1 MPQKTITLNHL
12 LKNHFSLF
20 DKNSTPTNVY
30 GKLNLLSKS
39 ITLLTILFGL
49 QFSASAEGPF
59 LAQDLDTLPKKDTL
73 RYPIQDRYS
82 DKYSQQRKNPF
93 DLKDPANIKDS
104 IVYDPKTK
112 EYYIIEKIGSTYFR
126 KPTSLSFEEYMRIQS
141 RKMEMEYF
149 QKRANTSSLLN
160 RKLSKPKL
168 TMGDDL
174 FNRLFGSGKIDIRP
188 QGEVNV
194 TAGYQGQNVKNPTLP
209 ERARRNGGLD
219 FDMAAN
225 LNVVGNIG
233 SKMRF
238 PISYNTLSTFDFEN
252 QLKLDYT
259 GDADDIFKK
268 IEIGNTS
275 FASKGTLI
283 PGAQQLFGLKTQ
295 MQFGKLW
302 VSTVFASQR
311 SQRQSVGFQGGS
323 SATQFEIKADEY
335 EENRHFL
342 LAQHFRKEYNKAM
355 KNLPI
360 VNSQVQILRLD
371 VWVTNRTG
379 ATTNARDVVGLMDLG
394 ESNPYQQAPVINP
407 TGIPFPANGANDLY
421 GKIVSNPISRDPAQ
435 IVNYLNNIG
444 LQPVRDFEKTFARKL
459 DSTQY
464 YFNRQLGFIS
474 LNVTLQPDEVLAV
487 AYQYTLNGKVYQV
500 GEFAQD
506 IPVDANNGVQK
517 VLFLKLLKATSQRTS
532 LPIWDLMMKNIYPVG
547 SGQLERQDFQFNVL
561 YQEPGGGEKRYLPEG
576 DQAGVPLITL
586 MNLDRLNNQNDPQP
600 DGVFDYVEGYTINS
614 YQSRVIFPVLEPFG
628 HDLDYIFNSDPSLRE
643 KYLFYPL
650 YDTIK
655 AIAQTYANLNRF
667 VMRGSSK
674 SSGSNNGEISLN
686 AFNIPQGSVTVT
698 AGGQVLQENVDY
710 TVDYIAGTV
719 RIINNAIKQSG
730 LPVDVKFENNAT
742 FGVQQRT
749 YMGMRWDYLF
759 NDKLSI
765 GGTMVRL
772 TERPFFTKMEYGA
785 DPIKNSMLGLDMNYN
800 SELPRL
806 SKWLS
811 KLPFYEANGTSK
823 INFSAEAAKMIP
835 GHAPQIGRGGNG
847 LIYLDDFE
855 GTKSSIDLR
864 FPIVGW
870 TLASTPVGSTDR
882 FGNVM
887 FPEATA
893 FDNLEYGKNRAKL
906 AWYNIEPILQERR
919 NPNNPIRNDLAQ
931 LSDPRV
937 RSVGQQEIFPRRTP
951 DFGQSQLVTFDLAF
965 YPKERGPYNF
975 DAQNIDNSGKLNTP
989 NKRWG
994 GIMRGID
1001 QTDFETANI
1010 EFIEFW
1016 VLDPFIKNTNPAGGS
1031 LYLNLGNIS
1040 EDILKDS
1047 RRFYENGLPTPSIP
1061 AATANSTWGKSPLN
1075 PVQITQGF
1083 SNDPADRPFQD
1094 VGLDGL
1100 TDSTEATTRRQF
1112 LADLSARLGL
1122 GSPAYQE
1129 IAADPSSDN
1138 FKYYRD
1144 ASFDKNNAGILS
1156 RYKNF
1161 NNPQGN
1167 SPIARPGDAFASAF
1181 TLYPDSEDL
1190 NRDNTLNEAE
1200 EYFQY
1205 RIDLKPN
1212 TDPSMQVGQNFIA
1225 DRKIVGVTL
1234 ADGTRE
1240 NQIWYQFRVPIANYT
1255 SKVGD
1260 IPDFKSIRFFR
1271 MFLTD
1276 FADSVVLRFAKLEL
1290 VRNNWRSF
1298 AYELD
1303 TTGLYK
1309 RIDPT
1314 NTSTKFFVSAVNI
1327 EENDKRDPIP
1337 YRTPPGIERVQ
1348 TLSNGGINILQNE
1361 QALSINVINLK
1372 EGDARAVFKSFNH
1385 DLRQYKKLSMFYH
1398 AESLKGF
1405 STIRDG
1411 EIYAIIRLGNDYLN
1425 NFYEIKYPLKVT
1437 PFGTTD
1443 ERIIWPEQ
1451 NELSIDLATLIL
1463 LKNERNLNTNN
1474 PNAIYRKNVNGVIYS
1489 LRGNPNLGEVKGIL
1503 AGLENPLDPGGGR
1516 AVNAE
1521 VWINELRLSGLD
1533 EEGGWAAVGQMN
1545 LQLADLGNVSMSA
1558 NIHTIGFG
1566 QLEQRVNDRFR
1577 DNFTQF
1583 DVSTNLQLGK
1593 LLPKQIGIEIPFFA
1607 NLSQT
1612 ISTPEYDP
1620 YDKDVTLKEKLSI
1633 FKEQRDSI
1641 RNDAIDFVGL
1651 KTINFTNVRFT
1662 QRPNKK
1668 IKLWSIS
1675 NFDFSYSFTET
1686 KQHNPLVESNQ
1697 IGKTQGGIGYNYSSE
1712 AKYIEPFKKI
1722 IKSPTP
1728 WLDFIRN
1735 VNFNLMP
1742 SLIGVRMDTR
1752 RQFGAFRPRNVG
1764 GGPYKIPETYD
1775 KYFVIDRNYNMRWDL
1790 TRSLNIDFKAINNS
1804 RVDEPFGRIDNKEKR
1819 DSLMKNFLKGG
1830 RNTIYNQSADITYN
1844 FPTSNFPF
1852 LNWTTFNIAYRST
1865 YNWVGASRLAINLGN
1880 TIQNSGQ
1887 TGATAE
1893 LNFTQLY
1900 SKLKLFRAIDE
1911 INTTEAAAPR
1921 LKGLP
1926 KKQKKKKGTLEEI
1939 EAKLSKEEEKLAR
1952 KEEKR
1957 LAKEERQQ
1965 RTIVLNN
1972 AEKAILR
1979 IITSLKRVGVT
1990 YNEGGNTFLPGY
2002 VDSTNFFG
2010 QNWRSMEPG
2019 LDFIM
2024 GKQPNQAWL
2033 NDKGKKGLITKDP
2046 ILNNLFLQNYEQKL
2060 NITAQIEPLRDLII
2074 DLNLDKSLTKNYS
2087 TLFKDTV
2094 GTGVFNA
2101 LNPYSGGGFSISYIS
2116 FQTLFTKFDPNNT
2129 SETFKTF
2136 ENNRI
2141 ILSKRLGEKNPYSQS
2156 VGADGFYKGYG
2167 RYAQDVLVPA
2177 FIAAYTKK
2185 DPNTI
2190 GLLKN
2195 GDNGSVRANP
2205 FGSYLPKPNWR
2216 LTYNGLS
2223 RIESLQKYITNF
2235 TISHGYISTLSMN
2248 SFISALLFQDTLM
2261 YGFPSFVDTISG
2273 NFVPYFL
2280 VPNLLISE
2288 QFSPL
2293 IGIDFSTTGQ
2303 LSGRFEYRKSR
2314 QLSMSLVDFQLSEV
2328 RSTEVTFGMRW
2339 RKRGFPLPFRIKLG
2353 NKEPSGKLEN
2363 DITFSLDFSI
2373 RDDINSNSRLDQANA
2388 FATGGQRVVSIR
2400 PTIDYVVS
2408 NRVNIQLY
2416 FDQRRLN
2423 PYVSNAAPS
2432 VNTRAGVQV
2441 RISLA
2446 Q

>member
-1 MPQKTITLNHL
+1 MNHS
-12 LKNHFSLF
+12 LKNPFSLF
-20 DKNSTPTNVY
+20 DKNSTPSNFY

-39 ITLLTILFGL
+39 ITLLAIFIGF
-49 QFSASAEGPF
+49 QFSAIADGYSFAPNHIN
-59 LAQDLDTLPKKDTL
+59 QDTLPKKDTL
-73 RYPIQDRYS
+73 RYPIKDRYS
-82 DKYSQQRKNPF
+82 DKYSQPSKNPF
-93 DLKDPANIKDS
+93 DLKDPANIRDS

-112 EYYIIEKIGSTYFR
+112 EYYIIEKIGSKYFR
-126 KPTSLSFEEYMRIQS
+126 KPTSLTFDEYMRIQS
-141 RKMEMEYF
+141 RKMEVDYF

-168 TMGDDL
+168 NMGDDL
-174 FNRLFGSGKIDIRP
+174 FNRLFGNGKIDIRP

-252 QLKLDYT
+252 QLKLDYI

-283 PGAQQLFGLKTQ
+283 PGAQQLFGIKTQ

-323 SATQFEIKADEY
+323 TASQFEIKADEY

-394 ESNPYQQAPVINP
+394 ESNPYQKAPIINP
-407 TGIPFPANGANDLY
+407 TGIPYPANGANDLY

-532 LPIWDLMMKNIYPVG
+532 LPMWDLMMKNIYPVG

-561 YQEPGGGEKRYLPEG
+561 YQEPGGGEKRYIPEG

-628 HDLDYIFNSDPSLRE
+628 HDLDYIFNSDPSLRD

-674 SSGSNNGEISLN
+674 SSGANNGEISLN

-719 RIINNAIKQSG
+719 RIINNSIKQSG

-785 DPIKNSMLGLDMNYN
+785 DPIKNSMLGLDVNYN

-835 GHAPQIGRGGNG
+835 GHAPQIGKGGNG

-870 TLASTPVGSTDR
+870 TLASTPAGSTDR
-882 FGNVM
+882 FGNIM
-887 FPEATA
+887 FPEANA
-893 FDNLEYGKNRAKL
+893 FDDLEYGKNRAKL

-919 NPNNPIRNDLAQ
+919 NPNNPIRNDLTQ

-951 DFGQSQLVTFDLAF
+951 DYGQSQLVTFDLAY
-965 YPKERGPYNF
+965 YPKERGPYNY
-975 DAQNIDNSGKLNTP
+975 DALNVDNNGTLRTP

-1047 RRFYENGLPTPSIP
+1047 RRFYENGLPTPTIP
-1061 AATANSTWGKSPLN
+1061 SATANSTWGKTPLN

-1083 SNDPADRPFQD
+1083 SNEPADRPFQD

-1100 TDSTEATTRRQF
+1100 TDSLEAATRRQF
-1112 LADLSARLGL
+1112 LADVSARLGV
-1122 GSPAYQE
+1122 GTPAYQQL
-1129 IAADPSSDN
+1129 ASDPSSDN

-1144 ASFDKNNAGILS
+1144 PSFDKNNNGILS

-1167 SPIARPGDAFASAF
+1167 SPIARPGDDFASAF
-1181 TLYPDSEDL
+1181 TLYPDGEDL

-1212 TDPSMQVGQNFIA
+1212 NDPSMQVGQNFIA
-1225 DRKIVGVTL
+1225 DRKVVSVTL

-1276 FADSVVLRFAKLEL
+1276 FSDSVVLRFAKLEL

-1309 RIDPT
+1309 KIDQT

-1327 EENDKRDPIP
+1327 EENDRRDPIP

-1361 QALSINVINLK
+1361 QALSINVVNLK
-1372 EGDARAVFKSFNH
+1372 EGDGRAVFKSFNH

-1398 AESLKGF
+1398 AESLKGY
-1405 STIRDG
+1405 STVRDG
-1411 EIYAIIRLGNDYLN
+1411 ELYAIIRLGNDYLN

-1443 ERIIWPEQ
+1443 ERIIWPEE
-1451 NELSIDLATLIL
+1451 NELSIDLSALIL

-1474 PNAIYRKNVNGVIYS
+1474 PTTIYRKNANGVIYS
-1489 LRGNPNLGEVKGIL
+1489 IKGNPNLGEVKGIL
-1503 AGLENPLDPGGGR
+1503 AGLENPADPAGGR

-1558 NIHTIGFG
+1558 NVHTIGFG

-1577 DNFTQF
+1577 DDFTQF
-1583 DVSTNLQLGK
+1583 DISTNLQLGK
-1593 LLPKQIGIEIPFFA
+1593 LLPKQIGLEIPFFA

-1633 FKEQRDSI
+1633 FKDERDSI
-1641 RNDAIDFVGL
+1641 RNDAVDYVGL
-1651 KTINFTNVRFT
+1651 KTFNFTNVRFN
-1662 QRPNKK
+1662 QRANKK
-1668 IKLWSIS
+1668 IRLWSIS

-1686 KQHNPLVESNQ
+1686 RQHNPLVENNQ
-1697 IGKTQGGIGYNYSSE
+1697 VSKTQGGIGYNYSSE
-1712 AKYIEPFKKI
+1712 AKYVEPFKKL

-1735 VNFNLMP
+1735 INFNPMP
-1742 SLIGVRMDTR
+1742 SLIGIRMDTR

-1764 GGPYKIPETYD
+1764 GGPFKIPETYD

-1790 TRSLNIDFKAINNS
+1790 TRSLNVDFKAINNS

-1830 RNTIYNQSADITYN
+1830 RNTIYNQSTDITYN

-1893 LNFTQLY
+1893 FNFTQLY

-1911 INTTEAAAPR
+1911 INQSDPSSETA

-1926 KKQKKKKGTLEEI
+1926 KKKVKKKKGTAEQI
-1939 EAKLSKEEEKLAR
+1939 EAKLSKEEEKLAK
-1952 KEEKR
+1952 KEQKR

-1965 RTIVLNN
+1965 KVIVLNN

-1979 IITSLKRVGVT
+1979 VLTSLKRVGVS

-2002 VDSTNFFG
+2002 IDSTKFFG
-2010 QNWRSMEPG
+2010 QNWRSMAPG
-2019 LDFIM
+2019 LDFVM

-2033 NDKGKKGLITKDP
+2033 NNVGKKGLITKDP

-2060 NITAQIEPLRDLII
+2060 NITAQVEPLRDLII

-2094 GTGVFNA
+2094 GNGEFNA

-2116 FQTLFTKFDPNNT
+2116 FQTLFGKFDPNNT
-2129 SETFKTF
+2129 SATFKTF
-2136 ENNRI
+2136 EDNRI
-2141 ILSKRLGEKNPYSQS
+2141 ILSKRLGEKNPYSQA
-2156 VGADGFYKGYG
+2156 VGSDGFYKGYG

-2195 GDNGSVRANP
+2195 GNDGSVKSNP
-2205 FGSYLPKPNWR
+2205 FGGYLPKPNWR

-2235 TISHGYISTLSMN
+2235 TISHGYNSTLSMN
-2248 SFISALLFQDTLM
+2248 SFNSALLFQDTLL

-2339 RKRGFPLPFRIKLG
+2339 RKRGFPLPFRIKFG
-2353 NKEPSGKLEN
+2353 KKEPTGKLEN

-2400 PTIDYVVS
+2400 PTIDYVIS

>member
-1 MPQKTITLNHL
+1 M
-12 LKNHFSLF
+12 
-20 DKNSTPTNVY
+20 
-30 GKLNLLSKS
+30 
-39 ITLLTILFGL
+39 TILIGF
-49 QFSASAEGPF
+49 QFSAYAEWTSHALP
-59 LAQDLDTLPKKDTL
+59 QTVKDTLPKKDTL
-73 RYPIQDRYS
+73 RYPIKDRYS
-82 DKYSQQRKNPF
+82 DKFTQPGKNPF
-93 DLKDPANIKDS
+93 DLKDPVNIRDS

-112 EYYIIEKIGSTYFR
+112 EYYIIEKIGNKYFR
-126 KPTSLSFEEYMRIQS
+126 KPTSLTFEEYMRIQA
-141 RKMEMEYF
+141 RKMEVDYF

-233 SKMRF
+233 NKMRF

-283 PGAQQLFGLKTQ
+283 PGAQQLFGIKTQ

-302 VSTVFASQR
+302 LSTVFASQR

-360 VNSQVQILRLD
+360 VNSQIQILRLD

-379 ATTNARDVVGLMDLG
+379 ATTNARDIVGLMDLG
-394 ESNPYQQAPVINP
+394 ESNPYQQAPIINP
-407 TGIPFPANGANDLY
+407 TGMPYPANGANDLY

-532 LPIWDLMMKNIYPVG
+532 LPMWDLMMKNIYAVG

-576 DQAGVPLITL
+576 DEAGKPLISL

-600 DGVFDYVEGYTINS
+600 DGIFDYVEGYTINS

-628 HDLDYIFNSDPSLRE
+628 HDLDYIFSSDPSLRE

-674 SSGSNNGEISLN
+674 SSGANNGEISLN

-710 TVDYIAGTV
+710 TVDYISGTV
-719 RIINNAIKQSG
+719 RIINNSIKQSG

-772 TERPFFTKMEYGA
+772 TERPFFTKMEYGS
-785 DPIKNSMLGLDMNYN
+785 DPIKNSMLGFDINYN
-800 SELPRL
+800 NELPRL

-835 GHAPQIGRGGNG
+835 GHAPQIGRGGDG

-855 GTKSSIDLR
+855 GTKASIDLR

-870 TLASTPVGSTDR
+870 TLASTPAGATDR
-882 FGNVM
+882 FGNIM

-937 RSVGQQEIFPRRTP
+937 RSVGQQELFPKRTP
-951 DFGQSQLVTFDLAF
+951 DYGQSQLVTFDLAY
-965 YPKERGPYNF
+965 YPQERGPYNF
-975 DAQNIDNSGKLNTP
+975 DALNINNNGKLNSP
-989 NKRWG
+989 SKRWG

-1061 AATANSTWGKSPLN
+1061 AVTANSIWGKAPLN

-1083 SNDPADRPFQD
+1083 SNEPADRPFQD

-1100 TDSTEATTRRQF
+1100 TDSAEAITRRQF
-1112 LADLSARLGL
+1112 LADLSSRLGVS
-1122 GSPAYQE
+1122 SPVYQE
-1129 IAADPSSDN
+1129 IAKDPSSDN

-1144 ASFDKNNAGILS
+1144 ESFDRSNAGILS

-1161 NNPQGN
+1161 NSPQGN

-1181 TLYPDSEDL
+1181 TLYPDGEDL

-1212 TDPSMQVGQNFIA
+1212 NDPSMQVGQNYIA

-1240 NQIWYQFRVPIANYT
+1240 NQIWYQFRVPIAAYT

-1303 TTGLYK
+1303 TSGLYK
-1309 RIDPT
+1309 KIDLT
-1314 NTSTKFFVSAVNI
+1314 NNTTKFFVSAVNI
-1327 EENDKRDPIP
+1327 EENDRRDPIP

-1361 QALSINVINLK
+1361 QALSMNVVNLK
-1372 EGDARAVFKSFNH
+1372 EGDGRAVFKAFNH
-1385 DLRQYKKLSMFYH
+1385 DLRQYKKMSLFYH
-1398 AESLKGF
+1398 AESLKGY
-1405 STIRDG
+1405 STTKDG
-1411 EIYAIIRLGNDYLN
+1411 EIYAVIRLGNDYIN
-1425 NFYEIKYPLKVT
+1425 NYYEIKYPLKIT
-1437 PFGTTD
+1437 PFGTSD
-1443 ERIIWPEQ
+1443 ERNIWPEE
-1451 NELSIDLATLIL
+1451 NEVNIDLLDLIK
-1463 LKNERNLNTNN
+1463 LKNERNKNTNN
-1474 PNAIYRKNVNGVIYS
+1474 PNAIYRTNIKGKIFS
-1489 LRGNPNLGEVKGIL
+1489 IRGNPNLGEIKGIL
-1503 AGLENPLDPGGGR
+1503 AGLENPADPSGGR
-1516 AVNAE
+1516 PVNAE
-1521 VWINELRLSGLD
+1521 IWINELRLSGLD

-1545 LQLADLGNVSMSA
+1545 IQLADLGNVSMSA

-1577 DNFTQF
+1577 DDFTQF
-1583 DVSTNLQLGK
+1583 DISTNLQLGK

-1620 YDKDVTLKEKLSI
+1620 YDKDVTLKEKLRI
-1633 FKEQRDSI
+1633 FKDQRDSI
-1641 RNDAIDFVGL
+1641 RNDAVDFVGL
-1651 KTINFTNVRFT
+1651 KTFNFTNVRFN

-1668 IKLWSIS
+1668 IRLWSIS

-1686 KQHNPLVESNQ
+1686 RQHNPLIENNQ
-1697 IGKTQGGIGYNYSSE
+1697 VSKTQGGIGYNYSSE
-1712 AKYIEPFKKI
+1712 SKYIEPFKKI

-1742 SLIGVRMDTR
+1742 SLIGIRMDTR
-1752 RQFGAFRPRNVG
+1752 RQFGAIRPRNVG

-1790 TRSLNIDFKAINNS
+1790 TRSLNFDFKAINNS
-1804 RVDEPFGRIDNKEKR
+1804 RVDEPFGRIDSQQKR
-1819 DSLMKNFLKGG
+1819 DSLMKNLLKGG

-1844 FPTSNFPF
+1844 FPTTNFPF

-1911 INTTEAAAPR
+1911 INTTDPGTKTA

-1926 KKQKKKKGTLEEI
+1926 KKQAKKKKGTAEEI
-1939 EAKLSKEEEKLAR
+1939 QAKLTKEEEKLAK

-1957 LAKEERQQ
+1957 LAKEERKQ
-1965 RTIVLNN
+1965 RPIVLNG

-2002 VDSTNFFG
+2002 IDSTKFFG
-2010 QNWRSMEPG
+2010 QNWKSMEPG
-2019 LDFIM
+2019 LDFVM

-2033 NDKGKKGLITKDP
+2033 EKIGKKGLITKDP

-2060 NITAQIEPLRDLII
+2060 NITAQVEPFRDFII

-2087 TLFKDTV
+2087 TLFKDTS
-2094 GTGVFNA
+2094 GNGQFNA

-2116 FQTLFTKFDPNNT
+2116 YQTLFGKFDPNNT
-2129 SETFKTF
+2129 SETFKNF
-2136 ENNRI
+2136 EKHRVV
-2141 ILSKRLGEKNPYSQS
+2141 LSERLGKLNKYSPTKE
-2156 VGADGFYKGYG
+2156 ADGFYKGYG

-2177 FIAAYTKK
+2177 FIAAYTDK
-2185 DPNTI
+2185 DPKTI

-2195 GDNGSVRANP
+2195 GNEGSVKSNP

-2235 TISHGYISTLSMN
+2235 TISHGYSSTLSMN
-2248 SFISALLFQDTLM
+2248 SFNSALLFQDTM
-2261 YGFPSFVDTISG
+2261 QYGFPSFIDTISG
-2273 NFVPYFL
+2273 NYVPYFL
-2280 VPNLLISE
+2280 IPNLLIAE

-2328 RSTEVTFGMRW
+2328 RSTEITFGMRW
-2339 RKRGFPLPFRIKLG
+2339 RKRGFPLPFRIKFS

-2388 FATGGQRVVSIR
+2388 FATGGQRVVTIR
-2400 PTIDYVVS
+2400 PTIDYVIS

-2423 PYVSNAAPS
+2423 PYISNAAPS
-2432 VNTRAGVQV
+2432 VNTRAGMQI